1 MSHFSNFC
9 IGDEVIV
16 SHTVTG
22 HEFSARLIEVY
33 PEGSDKFGLA
43 VVIDQ
48 DGDAWD
54 VEEVEIWLAD
64 TDDEHGNCDD
74 D

>member
-33 PEGSDKFGLA
+33 PRVPTSSASLS
-43 VVIDQ
+43 
-48 DGDAWD
+48 
-54 VEEVEIWLAD
+54 
-64 TDDEHGNCDD
+64 
-74 D
+74 